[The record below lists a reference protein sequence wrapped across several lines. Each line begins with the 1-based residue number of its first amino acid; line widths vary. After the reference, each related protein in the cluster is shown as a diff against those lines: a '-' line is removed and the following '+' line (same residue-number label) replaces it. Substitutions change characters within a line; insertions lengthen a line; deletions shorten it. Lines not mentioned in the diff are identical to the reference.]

1 MERQHYEEVILMYV
15 QPFDGQLTPPLSA
28 LGGSG
33 EAQSALTLA
42 FPGMLAPD
50 DIARFAPPLTA
61 GSSGA
66 AASQTFSPGQYGS
79 VASNPLASMMAQLM
93 QMLQMMMGSYGSG
106 LGSAASSA
114 LGSPYG
120 SASLPGTGC
129 TPAGAT
135 CPNYGNEQYFQNASG
150 ASQGDPHLSFNGN
163 TWNSMASQ
171 PNLLNSDSFQG
182 GFQISTQ
189 VTPPNAN
196 GITHNQSATVTLN
209 GGATTVAMNDAGQA
223 SISQYGQN
231 VPIGAGQTVQLGN
244 GQSVTCNQN
253 GSLTV
258 NAQNG
263 TGGSIATTL
272 TAQDAGVNVE
282 VSAQNVD
289 LGGALVSGQQ
299 QTPPGTMPSLP
310 NPLLPLLPAN
320 AQLPNPLLQNPLQ
333 PLGF

>member
-1 MERQHYEEVILMYV
+1 MYV
-15 QPFDGQLTPPLSA
+15 QPFDGQLTPPSLSP

-61 GSSGA
+61 GSTGA
-66 AASQTFSPGQYGS
+66 TGSQTFSPGQYGS
-79 VASNPLASMMAQLM
+79 LASNPLASMMAQLM

-106 LGSAASSA
+106 LGSAASSP

-120 SASLPGTGC
+120 SAGLPGTGLPSTGC
-129 TPAGAT
+129 PPGGST
-135 CPNYGNEQYFQNASG
+135 CPNYGNEQYFQNASAG
-150 ASQGDPHLSFNGN
+150 SNGDPHLSFNGN
-163 TWNSMASQ
+163 TWSSMVSQ

-182 GFQISTQ
+182 GFQVSTQ

-196 GITHNQSATVTLN
+196 GKTYNQSATVTLN
-209 GGATTVAMNDAGQA
+209 GGATTVSMNNSGQA
-223 SISQYGQN
+223 NIQEYGQN

-272 TAQDAGVNVE
+272 TAQGPGVNVD

-289 LGGALVSGQQ
+289 LGGALVAGGQN
-299 QTPPGTMPSLP
+299 TTGATAPPLP

-320 AQLPNPLLQNPLQ
+320 ASLPNPLLQNPLQ